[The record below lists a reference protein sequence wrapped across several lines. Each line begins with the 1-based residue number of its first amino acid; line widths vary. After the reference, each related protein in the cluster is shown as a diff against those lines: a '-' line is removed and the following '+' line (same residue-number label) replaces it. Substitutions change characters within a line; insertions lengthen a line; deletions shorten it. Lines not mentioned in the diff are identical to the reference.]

1 MKLLTGP
8 KSSAFVQLMNWI
20 FRPLDFLEECVQKY
34 GNNFNLNLMGLPPFT
49 VVSDPQGIEEILSVD
64 AKKFD
69 VGRTND
75 LAASLLGENSLVLLD
90 GAPHRRQRKLMM
102 PPFHGEKVK
111 SYAETICQITA
122 QVSNRWQEKSTVIAH
137 KSMQDITLETILH
150 VVFGLGEAE
159 RASAKSHRCLDA
171 RSPHSR
177 ASLAPYA
184 ALKDTPSD
192 NAGSHRYQQIKPPL
206 IELLDLTGSPL
217 KASVIFLP
225 FLQQDLGNW
234 SPWGRV
240 VRCKAKIYQLLQEEI
255 DERRANS
262 AALGNDVLSLL
273 MSARDEAGEGLS
285 DIELKDQM
293 MTLLVAG
300 HETTATALSWAFYWI
315 HKLPE
320 VKQKLLAELDGCD
333 WDTDPLAI
341 ARLPYLTAV
350 CNETLR
356 IYPVAFIAFLRFAK
370 SPIEIMGHQFDS
382 EAMLAPAIYLTHHR
396 PDLYPEPK
404 QFKPERF
411 LDRQYSPYEFLPFGG
426 GNRRCIGYALA
437 MLEMKLVLAKI
448 LTNWDLSLKS
458 DRDIL
463 PKRRGA
469 TIAPDNGVP
478 LVIEGKR
485 YHAQNNLA
493 IASGL

>member
-1 MKLLTGP
+1 MKLLQGP
-8 KSSAFVQLMNWI
+8 KSSAFVQLINWI
-20 FRPLDFLEECVQKY
+20 FRPLDFLEECARKY
-34 GNNFNLNLMGLPPFT
+34 GDNFNLNLMGLPPFT
-49 VVSDPQGIEEILSVD
+49 IVSDPQGIEEILSVD

-69 VGRTND
+69 VGCTNN
-75 LAASLLGENSLVLLD
+75 LAASLLGQNSLVLLD
-90 GAPHRRQRKLMM
+90 GEPHRRQRKLMM

-111 SYAETICQITA
+111 SYAETICQITLK
-122 QVSNRWQEKSTVIAH
+122 VSNKWQEKSTVIAQ
-137 KSMQDITLETILH
+137 KAMQDITLETILH
-150 VVFGLGEAE
+150 VVFGLSEGNTT
-159 RASAKSHRCLDA
+159 AKSD
-171 RSPHSR
+171 
-177 ASLAPYA
+177 
-184 ALKDTPSD
+184 
-192 NAGSHRYQQIKPPL
+192 RYQQIKPPL

-225 FLQQDLGNW
+225 ALQQDWGEW

-240 VRCKAKIYQLLQEEI
+240 ERCKAKIYRLLQEEI

-262 AALGNDVLSLL
+262 TLGNDVLSLL
-273 MSARDEAGEGLS
+273 MSARDEAGEGLR

-300 HETTATALSWAFYWI
+300 HETTATALSWALYWI

-320 VKQKLLAELDGCD
+320 VKQKLLAELDAAD
-333 WDTDPLAI
+333 LSNDPLAI

-356 IYPVAFIAFLRFAK
+356 IYPVAFIAFLRFARE
-370 SPIEIMGHQFDS
+370 PLEIMGYQFDS

-411 LDRQYSPYEFLPFGG
+411 LERQYSTYEFLPFGG

-437 MLEMKLVLAKI
+437 MLEMKLVLATI
-448 LTNWDLSLKS
+448 LTNWNLSLKS

-469 TIAPDNGVP
+469 TIAPHNGVP
-478 LVIEGKR
+478 LIVGSKR
-485 YHAQNNLA
+485 YPAKKEA
-493 IASGL
+493 IASEGRIL